1 MRREHTK
8 IRLRISQ
15 TTNRKRRDI
24 CNTMWDIYNYIK
36 KVWRKINNNLIGLTL
51 FFKNKKEYNST
62 NTRQTFQPLKR
73 YYYLC
78 LHDWSKNAGSLH
90 TYFWQDLW
98 ASQKIYQNNPDKHY
112 DIGSRID
119 GFIAHLLTF
128 REVTMIDIRP
138 LSISLPNLNFI
149 QANATSLENIKDN
162 SVESLSSL
170 CALEHFGLGRY
181 GDPID
186 PDGCFKAFS
195 AIERVMKPGGKV
207 YISVPIGKE
216 RLMYNAHRIFY
227 PSTVVNSFP
236 HMKLIEFSV
245 VNPSAEGIE
254 KNVEL
259 HKYDLCED
267 DDRGNRFG
275 LFVFEK
281 ITE

>member
-1 MRREHTK
+1 
-8 IRLRISQ
+8 
-15 TTNRKRRDI
+15 
-24 CNTMWDIYNYIK
+24 MWDVYNYIK
-36 KVWRKINNNLIGLTL
+36 RVLLKTNETLVGLIL
-51 FFKNKKEYNST
+51 FFKNKKEYANI
-62 NTRQTFQPLKR
+62 NTRQTFQPLTR
-73 YYYLC
+73 NYYPC

-138 LSISLPNLNFI
+138 LSLSLPNLNFI

-195 AIERVMKPGGKV
+195 AIERVMKPGGIV

-236 HMKLIEFSV
+236 QMKLIEFSV

-259 HKYDLCED
+259 HKYDLCD
-267 DDRGNRFG
+267 DDKGDRFG

>member
-1 MRREHTK
+1 
-8 IRLRISQ
+8 
-15 TTNRKRRDI
+15 
-24 CNTMWDIYNYIK
+24 MWDIHNYIK
-36 KVWRKINNNLIGLTL
+36 KVWRKINNNLIGLIL

-78 LHDWSKNAGSLH
+78 LHDWSKNAGSFH

-119 GFIAHLLTF
+119 GFIAHLLT
-128 REVTMIDIRP
+128 
-138 LSISLPNLNFI
+138 
-149 QANATSLENIKDN
+149 
-162 SVESLSSL
+162 SLSSL